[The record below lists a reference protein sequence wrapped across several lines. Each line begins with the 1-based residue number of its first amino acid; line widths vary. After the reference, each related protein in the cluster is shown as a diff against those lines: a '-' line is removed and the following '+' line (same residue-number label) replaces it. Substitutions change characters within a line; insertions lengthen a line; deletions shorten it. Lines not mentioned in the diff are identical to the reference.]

1 MNKTMTAFVLGA
13 TLAMSLLAWAHTEE
27 YFDSVEAP
35 HGGQLRMAG
44 PYHLELVAKDGEL
57 TLHVMDHADHK
68 ISTGGGMGKATIQT
82 GKTKTRIQVELQPAG
97 DNTLKGSGEFS
108 VMPESVIIVFIRLP
122 DQEAYSARFT
132 TLKPTNTPV
141 KKNQNRK
148 P

>member
-1 MNKTMTAFVLGA
+1 
-13 TLAMSLLAWAHTEE
+13 
-27 YFDSVEAP
+27 
-35 HGGQLRMAG
+35 MAG

-57 TLHVMDHADHK
+57 TLHVMDHADHT

-82 GKTKTRIQVELQPAG
+82 GKTRIQVELQPAG
-97 DNTLKGSGEFS
+97 DNTLKGTGEFS
-108 VMPESVIIVFIRLP
+108 VLPESVIIVFIRLP

-132 TLKPTNTPV
+132 PLKSRNTLV